1 LGLALLSLRT
11 PSNSPFPHSDY
22 AYDFPDNGGKVGN
35 DFMQIM
41 QPVAARAPWMGV
53 VGNHE
58 KAQNFSHWRTR
69 FFGYKE
75 LAKQTGSGSPL
86 WYSYEHG
93 LVHFIQFSTEVF
105 TWGGGSI
112 PEMYAWMEMDLA
124 RVDRGRTPWVIAVG
138 HKTPWMDTVRY
149 DGLGARVAILAQL
162 GPRD

>member
-1 LGLALLSLRT
+1 
-11 PSNSPFPHSDY
+11 
-22 AYDFPDNGGKVGN
+22 
-35 DFMQIM
+35 
-41 QPVAARAPWMGV
+41 MGV